1 MLKRYQNLLGGVL
14 GLLDASI
21 IVAAWL
27 ASYWLRFSY
36 PIIPVTKGFPAF
48 SAYAALT
55 PFVALL
61 WLAVFASLRVY
72 QFSRSFTAL
81 NETRALLK
89 AHCLA
94 LLLFV
99 TLTYLFEAYKY
110 SRLVTLYFGVLA
122 AVSLVVAHMLV
133 RSAFRALRLRGF
145 NQRHI

>member
-14 GLLDASI
+14 GLLDATI
-21 IVAAWL
+21 IVLAWL
-27 ASYWLRFSY
+27 ASYWLRFSW

-61 WLAVFASLRVY
+61 WLAVFATLRVY
-72 QFSRSFTAL
+72 QFGRSFGAVK
-81 NETRALLK
+81 EVRALIR
-89 AHCLA
+89 AHGLA

-122 AVSLVVAHMLV
+122 GVGLVATRLLV
-133 RSAFRALRLRGF
+133 RSAFRAL
-145 NQRHI
+145 